1 MGDSGYPYVVK
12 ERLPLSLCHVC
23 PLNGQRMV
31 GSDGPP
37 DAEYLG
43 IFEAPGQDEEEY
55 GLTGK
60 YATKY
65 GRPLQGKT
73 GYFMRVRHLGDPK
86 VGLQELLPPYP
97 GRTAPRLGKL
107 KIHLMNV
114 AMCRPPNN
122 KIDSPEGK
130 KAVRCCGNGARWQIN
145 EWLKRHPNGT
155 ILPAGGTALSLLRGT
170 KTPIEPYR
178 GRFMVHGNDPL
189 HYEDEADIYKYVLR
203 GVKPQEPWWPEVEAG
218 LKHWCKL
225 WRKVERKLLA
235 TSLKQIES
243 SFLLENPWLTDWMKL
258 WKKQKAA
265 LTRAAKKEAECLDSA
280 LEAK

>member
-1 MGDSGYPYVVK
+1 MAKPSYPYLVE

-23 PLNGQRMV
+23 PLNGQRKV

-37 DAEYLG
+37 DAEFLG
-43 IFEAPGQDEEEY
+43 LFEAPGADEEEHN
-55 GLTGK
+55 LTGK

-73 GYFMRVRHLGDPK
+73 GYFMRVRHLGHPD
-86 VGLQELLPPYP
+86 VGLQELLPPKP
-97 GRTAPRLGKL
+97 GRTAPRLGAL

-130 KAVRCCGNGARWQIN
+130 KAIRCCGNGARWQIN
-145 EWLKRHPNGT
+145 EWLKRNPNGT
-155 ILPAGGTALSLLRGT
+155 ILPAGGTALSLLRGS

-178 GRFMVHGNDPL
+178 GRHMGL
-189 HYEDEADIYKYVLR
+189 GAALEYEDENEIYKYVLR
-203 GVKPQEPWWPEVEAG
+203 GVKPKEEWWG
-218 LKHWCKL
+218 DFLIWLKSFLKL
-225 WRKVERKLLA
+225 WKSTARALERAKKKD
-235 TSLKQIES
+235 TDTD
-243 SFLLENPWLTDWMKL
+243 FLSNNPWLADWAKL

-265 LTRAAKKEAECLDSA
+265 IARQQKKESLATCTPT
-280 LEAK
+280 